1 MQTWWQMLVGV
12 ALAILVVWLLLIVFL
27 WKARPDE
34 LSVRAAA
41 RLLPDTLRLVRR
53 LGADRS
59 LPLSVRLPLWLL
71 IGYLLL
77 PIDLI
82 PDFVPVLGYADDVV
96 AVAVVLRSV
105 VRRAGPEALT
115 RHWPGTPDG
124 LAVISRL
131 AGIAET
137 TN

>member
-1 MQTWWQMLVGV
+1 VQHWWQVLISVVAAVLVLWLV
-12 ALAILVVWLLLIVFL
+12 LILLL
-27 WKARPDE
+27 WKAKPDE
-34 LSVRAAA
+34 VSVRAAS

-59 LPLSVRLPLWLL
+59 LPFSVRLQLWLL

-96 AVAVVLRSV
+96 AVVLVLRSV
-105 VRRAGPEALT
+105 VRRAGPEALA
-115 RHWPGTPDG
+115 RHWPGTRDG
-124 LAVISRL
+124 LAVVSRL
-131 AGIAET
+131 AGIAEAD
-137 TN
+137 